1 LHDLNEL
8 ATRGLAPKPTVLQ
21 TRMDLSAATE
31 ELART
36 RNSRLAL
43 NSEEANARV
52 EQERES
58 LRLRLKVAVAERHIE
73 QLREKLGRNGTVT
86 SPYAGV
92 VVEMKVNPGEMIE
105 RGAPLLALLPETANA
120 VSHAGQ
126 GHAPILP
133 LVATLYVPQA
143 DGKRIRPGMEV
154 QIVPS
159 TVKREEF
166 GFIVG
171 RVTSVAAVPA
181 TQEGMQRALK
191 NRQIVSSLSSGG
203 APFEIRAELL
213 TSASTP
219 TGYQWSSSRGPESV
233 LTGGSPC
240 KAEVVI
246 RTEPLLQ
253 LAIPALRRLFPA
265 DGQL

>member
-1 LHDLNEL
+1 
-8 ATRGLAPKPTVLQ
+8 
-21 TRMDLSAATE
+21 
-31 ELART
+31 
-36 RNSRLAL
+36 
-43 NSEEANARV
+43 
-52 EQERES
+52 
-58 LRLRLKVAVAERHIE
+58 
-73 QLREKLGRNGTVT
+73 
-86 SPYAGV
+86 V
-92 VVEMKVNPGEMIE
+92 VVELKVNPGEMIE
-105 RGAPLLALLPETANA
+105 RGAPLLALLPDTGGPSAN
-120 VSHAGQ
+120 GR
-126 GHAPILP
+126 APVLP

-166 GFIVG
+166 GFIVA
-171 RVTSVAAVPA
+171 RVVSVAAVPA

-191 NRQIVSSLSSGG
+191 NRQLVSSLSSGG

-213 TSASTP
+213 PSPTTP

-240 KAEVVI
+240 KAEVVT
-246 RTEPLLQ
+246 RSEPLLQ

-265 DGQL
+265 DSRS